1 MGSKETDEVAAA
13 GRQPELYPPCGLSY
27 YTFGA
32 GGGGLGVSGLTSL
45 ASTTRLVSL

>member
-13 GRQPELYPPCGLSY
+13 GRQPELYPPPCGLSY

-32 GGGGLGVSGLTSL
+32 GGLGGFGTYFFGIDN
-45 ASTTRLVSL
+45 